1 MKRISVAPLVAAII
15 AVFLGSVVF
24 ITRDIRAAGGD
35 SQRTPGSLT
44 TLFASDNGFAG
55 NMFDITPAND
65 LEIIAID
72 INAEDMGNTA
82 QVDVYYRAGTCV
94 GFENSSTGWKLLASG
109 KGTIAG
115 KDKPTYVDL
124 LGNGKIFQAGQTYGI
139 YVDLK
144 NFNYSPQIRLLYTTG
159 KPTTYSNPDLSLTS
173 HCGKGVPAFAGIT
186 YFDRIWN
193 GTIYYDT
200 KGESLAVDPDSI
212 SAANGGKVDFQ
223 LNAGVSN
230 QYRQYML
237 IGGVTGMW
245 PGILLPDGTVLPL
258 NWDAFTWISISL
270 ANTPVFPNTLSQL
283 NSIGQSTAAFDTL
296 GPLPS
301 TMVGLTLFFAYALPG
316 KKGMPWF
323 ASNGVIVYVVP

>member
-1 MKRISVAPLVAAII
+1 MKRISVTPLVIAVI
-15 AVFLGSVVF
+15 AVFLGSPAF
-24 ITRDIRAAGGD
+24 IARNIRAAEGD
-35 SQRTPGSLT
+35 SRMTPGSLT
-44 TLFASDNGFAG
+44 TLFASNNGFAG
-55 NMFDITPAND
+55 NMFNITPAND

-72 INAEDMGNTA
+72 INSEDMGNTA
-82 QVDVYYRAGTCV
+82 LVDVYYRAGTCM
-94 GFENSSTGWKLLASG
+94 GFENSSKGWKLLASG
-109 KGTIAG
+109 QGTIAG
-115 KDKPTYVDL
+115 KDNPTYVDL

-173 HCGKGVPAFAGIT
+173 HCGKGAPAFSGIT

-200 KGESLAVDPDSI
+200 KGDSLSVDSGAI
-212 SAANGGKVDFQ
+212 SAASGGKVDFH
-223 LNAGVSN
+223 LDAGPSN

-237 IGGVTGMW
+237 FGGMTGTW

-270 ANTPVFPNTLSQL
+270 ANTAVFPNTLSQL
-283 NSIGQSTAAFDTL
+283 NFIGQSAAAFDTL

-301 TMVGLTLFFAYALPG
+301 SMVGLTFYFAFALPG
-316 KKGMPWF
+316 KKGMAWF
-323 ASNGVIVYVVP
+323 ASNEVTVFVVP